1 MSKVRAA
8 GKPLKTFGGRASGPE
23 PLDDLFNFSV
33 NMFRNAAGRKLKPVE
48 CHDLVCKIAEI
59 VVVGGVRR
67 SALISLSNLNDE
79 TMRHA
84 KSGQWWESQP
94 QRALANNSVNYKG
107 RPDIGTFMR
116 EWLSL
121 YDSKSGERGIYNGVS
136 AMKQVERMNTDEQER
151 RQPREDFGT
160 NPCSEIILRSRE
172 FCNLSEVVIRRW
184 DTAKS
189 LRQKV
194 KLATILGTFQS
205 TLTNFKYLTKEW
217 KRNCDEERLLGVSLT
232 GIMDNPKTNGQEE
245 GLEKLLDELREEA
258 IKTNKEWA
266 EKLGIPQSAA
276 ITCVKP
282 SGTVS
287 QLVDSASGI
296 HARHNPYYIRTVRA
310 DNKDPLCK
318 LMQEMGFPNEPDV
331 TKPDHTTVFSFPMK
345 SPNGAVCR
353 TDMTALEQ
361 LNLWKTYADSW
372 CEHKPSVTI
381 TVKEQEWVD
390 VASWVYEN
398 FDSISGI
405 SFLPFSEHVYRQA
418 PYQDCT
424 EQEYKEAL
432 KTMPKN
438 VDWAE
443 LSKYE
448 SQDYTVASQEL
459 ACAAGGCEV
468 I

>member
-1 MSKVRAA
+1 
-8 GKPLKTFGGRASGPE
+8 
-23 PLDDLFNFSV
+23 
-33 NMFRNAAGRKLKPVE
+33 MFRNAAGRKLKSVE

-184 DTAKS
+184 DTAES
-189 LRQKV
+189 LRKKV

-258 IKTNKEWA
+258 INTNKEWA

-296 HARHNPYYIRTVRA
+296 HARH
-310 DNKDPLCK
+310 
-318 LMQEMGFPNEPDV
+318 
-331 TKPDHTTVFSFPMK
+331 
-345 SPNGAVCR
+345 
-353 TDMTALEQ
+353 
-361 LNLWKTYADSW
+361 
-372 CEHKPSVTI
+372 
-381 TVKEQEWVD
+381 
-390 VASWVYEN
+390 
-398 FDSISGI
+398 
-405 SFLPFSEHVYRQA
+405 
-418 PYQDCT
+418 
-424 EQEYKEAL
+424 
-432 KTMPKN
+432 
-438 VDWAE
+438 
-443 LSKYE
+443 LS
-448 SQDYTVASQEL
+448 L
-459 ACAAGGCEV
+459 
-468 I
+468 IHI

>member
-1 MSKVRAA
+1 MSLQIPNLDGQKALKELYSLLWTGQVPNWDLSKVRAA

-33 NMFRNAAGRKLKPVE
+33 NMFRNANGRKLKPVE

-184 DTAKS
+184 DTAES
-189 LRQKV
+189 LRKKV
-194 KLATILGTFQS
+194 TLATILGTFQS

-266 EKLGIPQSAA
+266 RK
-276 ITCVKP
+276 T
-282 SGTVS
+282 
-287 QLVDSASGI
+287 
-296 HARHNPYYIRTVRA
+296 RNPTIR
-310 DNKDPLCK
+310 
-318 LMQEMGFPNEPDV
+318 
-331 TKPDHTTVFSFPMK
+331 
-345 SPNGAVCR
+345 
-353 TDMTALEQ
+353 
-361 LNLWKTYADSW
+361 
-372 CEHKPSVTI
+372 
-381 TVKEQEWVD
+381 
-390 VASWVYEN
+390 
-398 FDSISGI
+398 
-405 SFLPFSEHVYRQA
+405 
-418 PYQDCT
+418 
-424 EQEYKEAL
+424 
-432 KTMPKN
+432 
-438 VDWAE
+438 
-443 LSKYE
+443 KYH
-448 SQDYTVASQEL
+448 L
-459 ACAAGGCEV
+459 R
-468 I
+468 